1 MLQACSGRSGMQ
13 QQEQNSPNLT
23 DTFFAQ
29 PCIKEVFI
37 YLKSEHGEWGLHAPG
52 VRPLVG
58 VHRAEEGL
66 EDHLTLATTGGE
78 FNSLVSD

>member
-1 MLQACSGRSGMQ
+1 MLQAISGTAGTKFTKPDRH
-13 QQEQNSPNLT
+13 L
-23 DTFFAQ
+23 FAQ

-78 FNSLVSD
+78 FNSLVLD

>member
-1 MLQACSGRSGMQ
+1 MLQASSGRSGMQ

-23 DTFFAQ
+23 YTFSTTF
-29 PCIKEVFI
+29 KEVFI
-37 YLKSEHGEWGLHAPG
+37 YLKSEHGKWGLHAPG

-66 EDHLTLATTGGE
+66 EDHLTLATTGVE
-78 FNSLVSD
+78 VNSLV

>member
-1 MLQACSGRSGMQ
+1 MVKARTGRRGMQ
-13 QQEQNSPNLT
+13 QQEQNSPNL
-23 DTFFAQ
+23 

-37 YLKSEHGEWGLHAPG
+37 YLKSEHGEWGLHTPG

-66 EDHLTLATTGGE
+66 EDHLALATTGVE
-78 FNSLVSD
+78 FNNLVLD